1 MSQKLISTELRQKI
15 LLIIRERILVDL
27 PTKKIEQ
34 MTIAELGIDSI
45 NLLQLSFDLETDFN
59 LKIELDTLSS
69 GTTISML
76 IDQLVSMDD

>member
-1 MSQKLISTELRQKI
+1 MSQKLKSTELRQKI